1 MHELGIVFHIAKKV
15 EAIAVENHVSHVEKV
30 VLEIGE
36 VSTVIPSYLE
46 DCWNWKCS
54 KSEVLDGCQL
64 EVEMIP
70 AVTFCEDCEKTYG
83 TVEHGKICPYCGS
96 ENTYLVQGNE
106 HAIKEI
112 VVLDDAQE
120 AEDTEADEAAIEQ
133 IEQEDNG
140 AMEMLEETES
150 RIRMPWHRGRK
161 HNEGAFAD
169 GRCPLNDARIRRLRY
184 PLDYN
189 LS

>member
-1 MHELGIVFHIAKKV
+1 MHELGIVFHIVKTV
-15 EAIAVENHVSHVEKV
+15 EELAVENHVNRVNKV
-30 VLEIGE
+30 TLQVGE
-36 VSTVIPSYLE
+36 VSTVIPEYLV

-54 KSEVLDGCQL
+54 KSEIMQGCEL

-120 AEDTEADEAAIEQ
+120 AEDTAADEAAIEQ

-140 AMEMLEETES
+140 AMEMLEEIES
-150 RIRMPWHRGRK
+150 QTP
-161 HNEGAFAD
+161 
-169 GRCPLNDARIRRLRY
+169 DAMA
-184 PLDYN
+184 
-189 LS
+189 

>member
-15 EAIAVENHVSHVEKV
+15 ESLAVENHVNHVAKV

-46 DCWNWKCS
+46 DCWKWKCT
-54 KSEVLDGCQL
+54 KIEILKDCQL

-96 ENTYLVQGNE
+96 EHTYLVQGNE

-112 VVLDDAQE
+112 VVYDEDCEENA
-120 AEDTEADEAAIEQ
+120 DTEAENEALDEIAH
-133 IEQEDNG
+133 EDNG
-140 AMEMLEETES
+140 AMPIAEE
-150 RIRMPWHRGRK
+150 P
-161 HNEGAFAD
+161 AD
-169 GRCPLNDARIRRLRY
+169 SSENAKEEV
-184 PLDYN
+184 
-189 LS
+189 